1 MGYYAI
7 MRRKKILPLEMTCM
21 DLEGI
26 MLSEMP
32 ETDKQCMI
40 SLTVGSKHKT
50 KPKKEELINNRK

>member
-1 MGYYAI
+1 
-7 MRRKKILPLEMTCM
+7 M

-50 KPKKEELINNRK
+50 KPKKEELIKYRK